1 MPDAPKYSRPAP
13 GTRPMNKKILLKK
26 RGIIKKEA
34 AGSASIHKD
43 RRLTRLTRGAASKK
57 GAAQRVGSMGE
68 GVAAAKALLAHPAQ
82 QHTMAEAA
90 LSFAGA
96 HAGAGQ
102 RTVVAVQALLL
113 S

>member
-1 MPDAPKYSRPAP
+1 
-13 GTRPMNKKILLKK
+13 
-26 RGIIKKEA
+26 
-34 AGSASIHKD
+34 
-43 RRLTRLTRGAASKK
+43 
-57 GAAQRVGSMGE
+57 
-68 GVAAAKALLAHPAQ
+68 
-82 QHTMAEAA
+82 MAEAA